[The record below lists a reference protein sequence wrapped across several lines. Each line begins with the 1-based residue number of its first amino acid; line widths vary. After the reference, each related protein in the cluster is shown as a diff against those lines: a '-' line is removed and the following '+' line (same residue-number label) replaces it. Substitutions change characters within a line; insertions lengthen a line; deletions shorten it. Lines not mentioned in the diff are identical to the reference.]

1 MKSDYEPISCAFYD
15 LLEATAVRGE
25 KVTIVFEADG
35 DTHEVL
41 ARVLDLFTK
50 AGVEYATL
58 STGDTLRLDQ
68 LIRLGDAEL
77 QGAPLCSI

>member
-15 LLEATAVRGE
+15 MLEATAVRGE

-35 DTHEVL
+35 DTHEVQ

-50 AGVEYATL
+50 ASHEFVVL

-68 LIRLGDAEL
+68 LIRVGDAEL
-77 QGAPLCSI
+77 QGTPLCSI